1 MQISAE
7 VAVAVSKL
15 MKDVWLKLTTLSSTG
30 VWDAPDCICTWG
42 CIMYQQQHDLSD
54 NVVDWML
61 LQHCCM
67 QCYSKQVTC
76 IIVNI
81 VIVVI
86 NITITI
92 TIIIIIIIIIVII
105 IIVIVIIIT
114 VVLLMLVGFYI
125 GSHLCQAVI
134 TICIYGL

>member
-1 MQISAE
+1 
-7 VAVAVSKL
+7 
-15 MKDVWLKLTTLSSTG
+15 
-30 VWDAPDCICTWG
+30 
-42 CIMYQQQHDLSD
+42 MYQQQHDLSD

-86 NITITI
+86 NIT
-92 TIIIIIIIIIVII
+92 IIIIIIIIVII